1 MADHGRVRAAR
12 SVTNLAPYP
21 PNQPDPFELTL
32 SAPRP
37 TRWTATEGIG
47 SSPPVCGVASRSTAE
62 KRSKVVRSCQGCRPG
77 FLRMCGD
84 CPDHI
89 PALGV
94 ATTNSPSHP
103 PRAINADSFVARSA
117 VPVRRVVDQ
126 VTLRGRG
133 AFAGGD
139 NQGICSSRSPGDRLV
154 RTIVAPRLSRLW
166 LWWRYCRFCGSSYRI
181 LPRGCPST
189 KREEF

>member
-47 SSPPVCGVASRSTAE
+47 SSPPVRGVASRSTAE

-77 FLRMCGD
+77 FLPMCGD

-94 ATTNSPSHP
+94 ATTNSPSQP

-117 VPVRRVVDQ
+117 CLSTNVKSWALPTAACRIRKVADIAS
-126 VTLRGRG
+126 VTALPPSPLRGR
-133 AFAGGD
+133 
-139 NQGICSSRSPGDRLV
+139 
-154 RTIVAPRLSRLW
+154 
-166 LWWRYCRFCGSSYRI
+166 
-181 LPRGCPST
+181 
-189 KREEF
+189 E

>member
-47 SSPPVCGVASRSTAE
+47 SSPPVRGVASRSTAE

-77 FLRMCGD
+77 LLPMCGD

-94 ATTNSPSHP
+94 ATTTRLLNH
-103 PRAINADSFVARSA
+103 
-117 VPVRRVVDQ
+117 
-126 VTLRGRG
+126 RGR
-133 AFAGGD
+133 
-139 NQGICSSRSPGDRLV
+139 STPTVSWH
-154 RTIVAPRLSRLW
+154 APPFRCAVLL
-166 LWWRYCRFCGSSYRI
+166 I
-181 LPRGCPST
+181 
-189 KREEF
+189 K